1 LAILNIPN
9 ALSVFRILLIPIF
22 LYMLNSNKESGFYMA
37 TAVLALSYITDILD
51 GYIARKKNMIT
62 ELGKILD
69 PLADKITQGV
79 VVIALLI
86 KGYIPAFV
94 VIILLAKELIQI
106 SGGIYIKI
114 KLKAQMP
121 PANVFGKT
129 ATGMFYIS
137 MLLLLL
143 SVPYAIYIVYITI
156 IILLIAFINYVV
168 MFIKFRKETCKNNI
182 L

>member
-1 LAILNIPN
+1 MLNIPN
-9 ALSVFRILLIPIF
+9 TLSVFRILLIPVF
-22 LYMLNSNKESGFYMA
+22 LYMLNSSKESGVYIA
-37 TAVLALSYITDILD
+37 TAILALSYITDILD
-51 GYIARKKNMIT
+51 GYIARRKNMVT

-69 PLADKITQGV
+69 PLADKVTQLA
-79 VVIALLI
+79 VVIVLLL

-94 VIILLAKELIQI
+94 VIILLVKELIQI

-121 PANVFGKT
+121 PANIFGKIS
-129 ATGMFYIS
+129 TGMFYIS

-143 SVPYAIYIVYITI
+143 SVPYAIYIVYSTI
-156 IILLIAFINYVV
+156 IMLVIAFINYVI
-168 MFIKFRKETCKNNI
+168 MFIKFRKETCNNNI

>member
-1 LAILNIPN
+1 
-9 ALSVFRILLIPIF
+9 
-22 LYMLNSNKESGFYMA
+22 MLNSSKESGVYIA
-37 TAVLALSYITDILD
+37 TAILALSYITDILD
-51 GYIARKKNMIT
+51 GYIARRKNMVT

-69 PLADKITQGV
+69 PLADKVTQLA
-79 VVIALLI
+79 VVIVLLL

-94 VIILLAKELIQI
+94 VIILLVKELIQI

-121 PANVFGKT
+121 PANIFGKIS
-129 ATGMFYIS
+129 TGMFYIS

-143 SVPYAIYIVYITI
+143 SVPYAIYIVYSTI
-156 IILLIAFINYVV
+156 IMLVIAFINYVI
-168 MFIKFRKETCKNNI
+168 MFIKFRKETCNNNI